1 GGEFLEIDEGN
12 RLRRAVVGFGAGQAD
27 VHVQV
32 EVFDLLRDPRTPVL
46 VYGTAEASSKAPG
59 GAVMTAATH
68 NPYAMAARYVLSRRA
83 TGEEVERRVKRTA
96 AARVKFPG
104 PRAPP
109 PARWAVASRRQ
120 STHIFARRGTLGC
133 ALLAAND
140 HDCRPA
146 ACWHRFI

>member
-1 GGEFLEIDEGN
+1 EGGLCGGALRETGGGN

-32 EVFDLLRDPRTPVL
+32 QVFDLLRDPRTPVL

-83 TGEEVERRVKRTA
+83 TEDEVEKLGKRIA
-96 AARVKFPG
+96 ADLVRISESQATT
-104 PRAPP
+104 
-109 PARWAVASRRQ
+109 PAR
-120 STHIFARRGTLGC
+120 
-133 ALLAAND
+133 
-140 HDCRPA
+140 
-146 ACWHRFI
+146 